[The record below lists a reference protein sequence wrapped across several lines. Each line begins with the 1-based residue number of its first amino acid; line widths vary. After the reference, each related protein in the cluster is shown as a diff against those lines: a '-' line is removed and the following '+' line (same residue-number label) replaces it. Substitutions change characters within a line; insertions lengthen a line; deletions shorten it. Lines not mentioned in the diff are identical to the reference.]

1 MHSYAPILPDL
12 DNIGFGYRPR
22 AAYACHPDKSRG
34 RVFAQK
40 DSATRAAFQRDRD
53 RIIHSTAFRRLTHK
67 TQVFFSQDVDLYRTR
82 LTHSIEVSQI
92 ARAIARSL
100 QLDEELTEAI
110 ALAHDF
116 GHTPFGHA
124 GERALDR
131 SMQPYGG
138 FDHNAQSLRIVTQL
152 EQRYADFDGLNLS
165 FETLDGLIKH
175 NGPIT
180 GEAPHDIAQFDA
192 QYDLKLNQYASLE
205 AQAAAIAD
213 DIAYNAHDLE
223 DGLHAGLLTLE
234 QIQNAPL
241 AGDLLLEVQKRHT
254 DIDLKR
260 SVYEVTRRQITR
272 MVEDVVANAKEK
284 LTQLNPQSP
293 EDIYQAGD
301 TLIGFTDP
309 MAKAEQGLK
318 RFLFDNLYRHKNVMA
333 PMREAETL
341 IETLFSAY
349 MACPQ
354 HLPPDWQERA
364 CTEEPLHIHVKDFI
378 AGMTDRFAIRE
389 YERIVAKSPLT
400 R

>member
-1 MHSYAPILPDL
+1 MNSHSVLSG
-12 DNIGFGYRPR
+12 IGFGYQKR
-22 AAYACHPDKSRG
+22 ALYACHPDHTRG
-34 RVFAQK
+34 RAFAQ
-40 DSATRAAFQRDRD
+40 DGSATRAAFQRDRD

-131 SMQPYGG
+131 CMAPYGG

-152 EQRYADFDGLNLS
+152 EQRYADFDGLNLT

-175 NGPIT
+175 NGPIM
-180 GEAPHDIAQFDA
+180 GDVPSDIAQFDA
-192 QYDLKLNQYASLE
+192 KHGLDLHKYASLE

-223 DGLHAGLLTLE
+223 DGIHAGLLSLDHLK
-234 QIQNAPL
+234 QAPL
-241 AGDLLLEVQKRHT
+241 AGELLAEVQALHP
-254 DIDLKR
+254 DLSLKR

-272 MVEDVVANAKEK
+272 MVEDVVSGATSKIRM
-284 LTQLNPQSP
+284 LNPQSP
-293 EDIYQAGD
+293 QDIYEAGE
-301 TLIGFTDP
+301 TLIGFSST
-309 MAKAEQGLK
+309 MAEAERGLK
-318 RFLFDNLYRHKNVMA
+318 AFLFTHLYRHERVMA
-333 PMREAETL
+333 PMRQAEAIIEKLFNAYLDAPTL
-341 IETLFSAY
+341 
-349 MACPQ
+349 
-354 HLPPDWQERA
+354 LPEDWQQRA
-364 CTEEPLHIHVKDFI
+364 TDQEPLAIQVKDFI
-378 AGMTDRFAIRE
+378 AGMTDRFALRE
-389 YERIVAKSPLT
+389 YERIFHQAPQIS
-400 R
+400 